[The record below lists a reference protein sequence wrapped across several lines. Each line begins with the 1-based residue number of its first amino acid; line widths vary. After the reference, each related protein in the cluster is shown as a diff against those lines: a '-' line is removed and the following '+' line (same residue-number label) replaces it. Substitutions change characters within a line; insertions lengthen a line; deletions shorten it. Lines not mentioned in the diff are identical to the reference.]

1 MMVETR
7 IRALRRFALSITVFN
22 LLGHTVFGFEQ
33 AWIHPFAAIATC
45 YSLELAFEWLAARER
60 GTKPRYRGGWRALA
74 DFLLSAHITAM
85 AVSMLLYPN
94 ERVGAIV
101 FAAAVAISSKAVL
114 RIPIDGARRHF
125 LNPSNFGI
133 TVTLLVFHWVGV
145 APPYQFT
152 EHLAGAADWLLP
164 AFIVVSGGMLNV
176 QLTRKHWVAI
186 GWVLG
191 FAAQAVLRWSILDA
205 ALPAALAPLTGV
217 AVVLFTF
224 YMVTDPATTPDE
236 PAAQF
241 LFGSSVA
248 LAYGA
253 LVSLH
258 VVFGMFFALTL
269 VSTARAAALALQ
281 RVAREGLQP
290 SHRAAVEERS

>member
-1 MMVETR
+1 MVEVRT
-7 IRALRRFALSITVFN
+7 RALRRFALSITIFN

-33 AWIHPFAAIATC
+33 AWIHPFAALATC
-45 YSLELAFEWLAARER
+45 YPLELAFEWLAARER
-60 GTKPRYRGGWRALA
+60 GTPPRYRGGFRPLV
-74 DFLLSAHITAM
+74 DFLLSAHITGM

-101 FAAAVAISSKAVL
+101 FAAAVAISSKALL
-114 RIPIDGARRHF
+114 RVPIDGVQRHF

-133 TVTLLVFHWVGV
+133 TVTLLAFHWVGV
-145 APPYQFT
+145 APPYQFS
-152 EHLAGAADWLLP
+152 EHLSGAADWLLP
-164 AFIVVSGGMLNV
+164 AFIVASGAALNV

-191 FAAQAVLRWSILDA
+191 FATQAVLRWWILDA
-205 ALPAALAPLTGV
+205 SLLGALAPLTGV

-236 PAAQF
+236 PAAQL
-241 LFGSSVA
+241 LFGVGVA

-269 VSTARAAALALQ
+269 VSGARGALLAL
-281 RVAREGLQP
+281 RGVTRETLQA
-290 SHRAAVEERS
+290 SAQAVVEKRS